1 MFRLLTELNSSA
13 QHSAQQLKHVGH
25 QFETETMFWTYVCVS
40 SLLTLVT
47 VRASE
52 CGLITIT
59 GRHPGKHARQI
70 TSPPMGACHRVAC
83 APWTPIWV
91 TMKYRG
97 NIKKE
102 EFLSK
107 HFFPLLFF
115 TLSRLRFLK
124 IVQVQ
129 VWVNYTSSYSY
140 F

>member
-1 MFRLLTELNSSA
+1 MNFNSSDHVSFGEA
-13 QHSAQQLKHVGH
+13 QNIINIWSEEMRLIPDSGH

-70 TSPPMGACHRVAC
+70 TSPPMGACHHVAC

-107 HFFPLLFF
+107 HYFPLLFF
-115 TLSRLRFLK
+115 TLSRLSLLK
-124 IVQVQ
+124 IVQV
-129 VWVNYTSSYSY
+129 
-140 F
+140 